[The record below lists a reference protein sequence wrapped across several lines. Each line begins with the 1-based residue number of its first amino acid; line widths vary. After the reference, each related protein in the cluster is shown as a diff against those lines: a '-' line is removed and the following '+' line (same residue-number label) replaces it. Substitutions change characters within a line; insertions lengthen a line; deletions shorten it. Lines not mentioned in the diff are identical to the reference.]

1 MLIHKKDH
9 FPVWEEKPSESVRKN
24 TDSEPIKV
32 AIYSL
37 DLMELHQ
44 YNDPHPCSSL
54 VAASILYLSTIIIK
68 MERKRF

>member
-1 MLIHKKDH
+1 MLIHEKYY

-37 DLMELHQ
+37 D
-44 YNDPHPCSSL
+44 
-54 VAASILYLSTIIIK
+54 
-68 MERKRF
+68 